1 MRTSHRGQTENWL
14 LLKCFNGKIWPLR
27 CFSRKIDSFYPCV
40 TNEKARNTLVILKK
54 WQTSVLCVCKK
65 GLGKVKNRNTLVFI
79 SNAIDHVEKCSF
91 APTAPDRSHWRSLW
105 HLALRHLTV
114 WRSVHFQTPVLSVER
129 QGPPRLSI
137 REGGRE
143 RERGGGGAA
152 LCRQVDFHRGWMYI
166 QPSPW
171 WRKELWRSAH
181 FQTSVLSVERRDL
194 LDCPLESERE
204 RGGSGAL
211 SSGRLPQ
218 RMDVHPTLSLV
229 KKNSQFRKIRLFISK
244 A

>member
-1 MRTSHRGQTENWL
+1 MRTSHIGQTENWL

-27 CFSRKIDSFYPCV
+27 CFSRKIDSFYRCV

-143 RERGGGGAA
+143 RGGERHSVVRLTSTEDGCTSNHPPGEEKNSGGLLTSRHLSSAWRGG
-152 LCRQVDFHRGWMYI
+152 
-166 QPSPW
+166 
-171 WRKELWRSAH
+171 
-181 FQTSVLSVERRDL
+181 TSSI
-194 LDCPLESERE
+194 
-204 RGGSGAL
+204 
-211 SSGRLPQ
+211 
-218 RMDVHPTLSLV
+218 VH
-229 KKNSQFRKIRLFISK
+229 
-244 A
+244 

>member
-40 TNEKARNTLVILKK
+40 TNKKARNTLVILKK

-143 RERGGGGAA
+143 REGGGG
-152 LCRQVDFHRGWMYI
+152 
-166 QPSPW
+166 
-171 WRKELWRSAH
+171 
-181 FQTSVLSVERRDL
+181 
-194 LDCPLESERE
+194 
-204 RGGSGAL
+204 SGTL
-211 SSGRLPQ
+211 SSGWLPQ
-218 RMDVHPTLSLV
+218 RMDVHPTIPLV
-229 KKNSQFRKIRLFISK
+229 KKRTLEVCSLPDICPQRGEAGPPRLSIRERERERGQRRSVVRSPSTEDGCTSNPLPGEEKFPV
-244 A
+244 